1 MTGAI
6 RAEFRK
12 IFTTR
17 LWWGMAIGIVVVGG
31 GLAAVIALLAGH
43 GEGPNGIPPL
53 NSPGMVNTVYTA
65 GLGFA
70 YLMTLAIGV
79 MLIGSEYRHKT
90 ISATF
95 LATPHRVHV
104 MLAKVVALLGIGAFY
119 GLLFCLSSVGVGATI
134 IRINGC
140 DAFPAG
146 EHVLRTLGLS
156 LLALGLWALI
166 GLGAGILISNQVA
179 ALLISIGIAWI
190 GQSLMSLVFLALH
203 WTTANQYLPANAT
216 NAMVSGLSR
225 GFGGES
231 LSQLSWWGGALV
243 LAAYAALLA
252 GVGSMLTVRRDV
264 T

>member
-53 NSPGMVNTVYTA
+53 DSPGMVNAVYTA

-90 ISATF
+90 ISSTF

-134 IRINGC
+134 IRISGF
-140 DAFPAG
+140 DPFPAG
-146 EHVLRTLGLS
+146 EHVLRTLALS

-203 WTTANQYLPANAT
+203 WTTANEYLPANAT
-216 NAMVSGLSR
+216 SAMVSGLSR
-225 GFGGES
+225 GIGGQS
-231 LSQLSWWGGALV
+231 VSQLSWWGGALV